1 MPVSGGIYIQLI
13 TLSTLIFDGLLDR
26 MGGVQE
32 VGVHEGAGVLLGR
45 GQLQDLHRQREA
57 GGGQVQPDGRAR
69 AQPTPLPL
77 TLQVARLLLG
87 Q

>member
-1 MPVSGGIYIQLI
+1 MTLKITVIKLSNSYCPLVAEYTYIPLT

-69 AQPTPLPL
+69 A
-77 TLQVARLLLG
+77 
-87 Q
+87 